1 MKRQMFLILL
11 AGVVIGIALSG
22 LYKHFVTDRIMDK
35 GGMENPFIERP
46 LDGDY
51 TYVDNSLLW
60 PILEGTWSSEDG
72 RWQAVIREESGVA
85 FTLDGKTVLSTPLD
99 FTYLQP
105 GKARDTELRPEQNT
119 LQTAEPWEIRD
130 FYYCAAG
137 EGEIGTLM
145 LRLKLPENGDE
156 TVQFLKTAE

>member
-51 TYVDNSLLW
+51 TYVDNSILW
-60 PILEGTWSSEDG
+60 PILEGTWNSEDG
-72 RWQAVIREESGVA
+72 RWQAVISEESGVA
-85 FTLDGKTVLSTPLD
+85 FRLDGKTVLSTPLN
-99 FTYLQP
+99 FTY
-105 GKARDTELRPEQNT
+105 
-119 LQTAEPWEIRD
+119 I
-130 FYYCAAG
+130 
-137 EGEIGTLM
+137 
-145 LRLKLPENGDE
+145 
-156 TVQFLKTAE
+156 

>member
-1 MKRQMFLILL
+1 MKRQMFLMLL

-22 LYKHFVTDRIMDK
+22 LYKHFVTDRIMDR

-51 TYVDNSLLW
+51 TYVDNSILW

-72 RWQAVIREESGVA
+72 RWQAVISEESGVA
-85 FTLDGKTVLSTPLD
+85 FTLDGKTVLSTPLE

-105 GKARDTELRPEQNT
+105 GRARDTELRPEQNT
-119 LQTAEPWEIRD
+119 LQTAGPWEIRY

-137 EGEIGTLM
+137 EEENGTLM

>member
-1 MKRQMFLILL
+1 MKRQVFLILL

-22 LYKHFVTDRIMDK
+22 LYKHFVTDQIMDK
-35 GGMENPFIERP
+35 DGMENPFIERP

-51 TYVDNSLLW
+51 TYVDNSILW

-72 RWQAVIREESGVA
+72 RWQAVISEDSGVA
-85 FTLDGKTVLSTPLD
+85 FRLDGKTVLSTPLE

-130 FYYCAAG
+130 FYYYAAG
-137 EGEIGTLM
+137 EEEIGTLM

-156 TVQFLKTAE
+156 TIQFLKTAE

>member
-1 MKRQMFLILL
+1 MKRQMFLMLL

-22 LYKHFVTDRIMDK
+22 LYKHFVTDRIMDR

-51 TYVDNSLLW
+51 TYVDNSILW
-60 PILEGTWSSEDG
+60 PILEGAWSSEDG
-72 RWQAVIREESGVA
+72 RWQVVIGEKSGVA

-119 LQTAEPWEIRD
+119 LQTAGPWEIRD

-137 EGEIGTLM
+137 DEKIGTLL
-145 LRLKLPENGDE
+145 LRLKLPENGDK

>member
-51 TYVDNSLLW
+51 TYVDNSILW

-72 RWQAVIREESGVA
+72 RWQAVISEDSGVA
-85 FTLDGKTVLSTPLD
+85 FRLDGKTVLSTPLD

-119 LQTAEPWEIRD
+119 LQTAEPLEIRD

>member
-11 AGVVIGIALSG
+11 AGVVIGIALAG

-51 TYVDNSLLW
+51 TYVDNSILW

-72 RWQAVIREESGVA
+72 RWQAVLSEESGVA

-119 LQTAEPWEIRD
+119 LQTAGPWEIRD

-137 EGEIGTLM
+137 EEKIGTLM
-145 LRLKLPENGDE
+145 LRLKLPGNGDE
-156 TVQFLKTAE
+156 TIQFLKTAE

>member
-11 AGVVIGIALSG
+11 TGVVIGIALSG

-51 TYVDNSLLW
+51 TYVDNSILW

-72 RWQAVIREESGVA
+72 RWQAVISEDSGVA
-85 FTLDGKTVLSTPLD
+85 FRLDGKTVLSTPLE

-119 LQTAEPWEIRD
+119 LQTAESWEIRD
-130 FYYCAAG
+130 FYYYAAG
-137 EGEIGTLM
+137 EEETGTLM